1 MHWRK
6 LALALAFAIA
16 FKSYQSGVNTPFLVR
31 MPLRQLSAFCPK
43 FLFHKPNRLANLTMA
58 LVRILV
64 DGYSLLHSWPEL
76 APGKA
81 RHSAAARDELIHVL
95 TLYRDATHTPIS
107 IFFDGSSPKLGG
119 PSTTPSTPDVE
130 ILFSRAGQ
138 TADQMIERAAVRF
151 QPYGEVLA
159 VTDDSAERETVIN
172 LGGMASSCWN
182 FIQTVQNTLAEL
194 QDEIKHHNRRERNKF
209 NRRS

>member
-1 MHWRK
+1 
-6 LALALAFAIA
+6 
-16 FKSYQSGVNTPFLVR
+16 
-31 MPLRQLSAFCPK
+31 
-43 FLFHKPNRLANLTMA
+43 MA

>member
-1 MHWRK
+1 
-6 LALALAFAIA
+6 
-16 FKSYQSGVNTPFLVR
+16 
-31 MPLRQLSAFCPK
+31 
-43 FLFHKPNRLANLTMA
+43 MA

-209 NRRS
+209 NRRH